1 MNLVQEIEKLKIEKK
16 AIILAHYYQSK
27 EIQEIADYV
36 GDSYYLSQIGMNSDA
51 SIIVF
56 CGVEFMAESAKV
68 LSPDKKVYLANKFS
82 FCSMAKMADPEAV
95 IKLKNQ
101 YPNSKVV
108 CYVNSTTEVKAISD
122 VCCTSS
128 NAENIVKNLDSENI
142 IFVPDKNLGSY
153 IQEKTP
159 DKNVVLWDGYCC
171 IHNKIR
177 PEDVLEAKNK
187 YGNNIEVL
195 MHPECEKSAR
205 EIADFIGSTGQII
218 SYVDKSHKEEFIIV
232 TDVGIEH
239 ELVKRNPN
247 KKFYFLDM
255 VCEHMK
261 LTTIE
266 DVYNCLIGKRE
277 EIIIGEELVIKAEKS
292 LKEMHKLA

>member
-51 SIIVF
+51 DIIVF

-68 LSPDKKVYLANKFS
+68 LSPNKKVYLANKFS

-95 IKLKNQ
+95 IELKNQ

-108 CYVNSTTEVKAISD
+108 CYVNSTTEVKAVSD

-128 NAENIVKNLDSENI
+128 NAEDIVKNLDTENI

-153 IQEKTP
+153 IQEKVV
-159 DKNVVLWDGYCC
+159 DKKIVLWDGYCC

-187 YGNNIEVL
+187 YGDNIEVL
-195 MHPECEKSAR
+195 MHPECEESAR
-205 EIADFIGSTGQII
+205 ELADFIGSTGQII

-239 ELVKRNPN
+239 ELAKRNPN
-247 KKFYFLDM
+247 KRFHFLDM

-261 LTTIE
+261 LTTVE
-266 DVYNCLIGKRE
+266 DVYDCLIGKRE
-277 EIIIGEELVIKAEKS
+277 EIIIDEELVIKAEKS

>member
-27 EIQEIADYV
+27 KIQEIADYV

-68 LSPDKKVYLANKFS
+68 LSSDKKVYLANKFS

-153 IQEKTP
+153 IQEKMP
-159 DKNVVLWDGYCC
+159 YKNIVLWDGYCC

-177 PEDVLEAKNK
+177 PEDVLEAKDK

>member
-1 MNLVQEIEKLKIEKK
+1 MNLIKEIERLKIEKK

-27 EIQEIADYV
+27 EIQKLADYV
-36 GDSYYLSQIGMNSDA
+36 GDSYYLSQVGMKSNA
-51 SIIVF
+51 EVIVF

-68 LSPDKKVYLANKFS
+68 LSPNKKVYLANKFS
-82 FCSMAKMADPEAV
+82 FCSMAKMAEPAEV

-159 DKNVVLWDGYCC
+159 EKNIVLWDGYCC
-171 IHNKIR
+171 IHNKIK

-187 YGNNIEVL
+187 HGENIEVL
-195 MHPECEKSAR
+195 MHPECEKSTR
-205 EIADFIGSTGQII
+205 DLADFVGSTGQII
-218 SYVDKSHKEEFIIV
+218 NYVDKSYKKEFIIV
-232 TDVGIEH
+232 TDVGIEY

-247 KKFYFLDM
+247 KRFYFLDM
-255 VCEHMK
+255 VCDNMK
-261 LTTIE
+261 LTTEE
-266 DVYNCLIGKRE
+266 DVYNCLIDKRE
-277 EIIIGEELVIKAEKS
+277 EILIDEDMRNRAEKS